1 LDFPIHNRNVRSTVV
16 DFSKP
21 EMALSMKSLV
31 AHEAASFLIA
41 LYAFERDLAVRFY
54 RSQSE
59 AAVDRPLLARTV
71 SDATLF
77 SISSEA
83 KTHYF
88 CGSQSDKVNLS
99 AALVTKDKLKTKAL
113 LHAKNLN
120 TPVGG
125 VVSSLN
131 AKLLSDLFTAGVR
144 RFVVK
149 PVGGSMGQNTHLNQ
163 TAKQVVAILRG
174 NPETKFIL
182 EQHVAGQEHRLFVVG
197 QEVVAAYQRI
207 PGFVV
212 GNGVDSIR
220 TLCGKYDD
228 LRKTNPFTADRL
240 LDHTEV
246 ELALLLNDRKWTDI
260 PKPNEVVNLSKD
272 GVLSGQNAF
281 PWSLHLL
288 SQETKQLA
296 MKAMQTVSGRA
307 GALDMIIDSRG
318 VPYVLEI
325 NLRAMIAPLSFP
337 WPTGS
342 WNMNVPK
349 ALVDDIFGKVDRTER
364 SVVSFDFAAMRAEIF
379 RDERKSR
386 GVNAEAF
393 MQLE

>member
-1 LDFPIHNRNVRSTVV
+1 MADFTQ
-16 DFSKP
+16 P

-41 LYAFERDLAVRFY
+41 LYAAERGLEVRFY
-54 RSQSE
+54 RSQAE
-59 AAVDRPLLARTV
+59 AGVDRPLNARTV
-71 SDATLF
+71 PDATLF
-77 SISSEA
+77 SLSSGA
-83 KTHYF
+83 KTHF
-88 CGSQSDKVNLS
+88 FNSSHSDQVNRS
-99 AALVTKDKLKTKAL
+99 AGLITKDKLKTKAL

-125 VVSSLN
+125 VVSSSN

-149 PVGGSMGQNTHLNQ
+149 PVTGSLGKNTHLNQ
-163 TAKQVVAILRG
+163 TASQVVAILRG

-197 QEVVAAYQRI
+197 QDVVAAYQRI
-207 PGFVV
+207 AGFVV

-220 TLCGKYDD
+220 TLARKYDD
-228 LRKTNPFTADRL
+228 LRKTNPFTANRL
-240 LDHTEV
+240 LDPTEV
-246 ELALLLNDRKWTDI
+246 ELALLLNGRKWTDI
-260 PKPNEVVNLSKD
+260 PKPNEVVKLSKD
-272 GVLSGQNAF
+272 GVLSGQNAY
-281 PWSLHLL
+281 PWSLNAI

-296 MKAMQTVSGRA
+296 INAMQTVSARA
-307 GALDMIIDSRG
+307 GALDMIIDGRG

-337 WPTGS
+337 WPTGP

-349 ALVDDIFGKVDRTER
+349 ALVDDIFGRVDRTER
-364 SVVSFDFAAMRAEIF
+364 SATSFDFAAMRAEIF
-379 RDERKSR
+379 RDGRKSR
-386 GVNAEAF
+386 GVNAEDF
-393 MQLE
+393 MQFE

>member
-1 LDFPIHNRNVRSTVV
+1 MADFTQ
-16 DFSKP
+16 P
-21 EMALSMKSLV
+21 EMALSMKSLM

-41 LYAFERDLAVRFY
+41 LYAFERNLTVRFF
-54 RSQSE
+54 RDQFE
-59 AAVDRPLLARTV
+59 AGVNLPLLVRAL
-71 SDATLF
+71 SDATLY
-77 SISSEA
+77 SISNEA
-83 KTHYF
+83 KTHFF
-88 CGSQSDKVNLS
+88 CGSQSDILNRSTAV
-99 AALVTKDKLKTKAL
+99 VTKDKLKTKAL

-125 VVSSLN
+125 VVSSSN
-131 AKLLSDLFTAGVR
+131 AKLLSDLYTAGVR

-149 PVGGSMGQNTHLNQ
+149 PVAGSLGKNTHLHQ
-163 TAKQVVAILRG
+163 TASQVVAILRG
-174 NPETKFIL
+174 NPETEFIL

-207 PGFVV
+207 AGFVV

-228 LRKTNPFTADRL
+228 LRKTNPFTANRL

-246 ELALLLNDRKWTDI
+246 ELALLLNGRTWTDV
-260 PKPNEVVNLSKD
+260 PKPNEVVKLTKD

-281 PWSLHLL
+281 PWSLNSI

-296 MKAMQTVSGRA
+296 VKAMQTVSARA
-307 GALDMIIDSRG
+307 GALDMIIDGRG

-337 WPTGS
+337 WPTGP

-349 ALVDDIFGKVDRTER
+349 ALVDDIFGKADSNER
-364 SVVSFDFAAMRAEIF
+364 SVASFDFAGLRAELF
-379 RDERKSR
+379 RDGRTSR
-386 GVNAEAF
+386 GVNAADF
-393 MQLE
+393 MRLE

>member
-1 LDFPIHNRNVRSTVV
+1 MPDFT
-16 DFSKP
+16 KP

-41 LYAFERDLAVRFY
+41 LYAFERGLAVRFY
-54 RSQSE
+54 RNQAE
-59 AAVDRPLLARTV
+59 AGVDRPLLSRVV

-77 SISSEA
+77 SLSSDA
-83 KTHYF
+83 KTHFF
-88 CGSQSDKVNLS
+88 CGSQSDILNRS
-99 AALVTKDKLKTKAL
+99 AGVITKDKLKTKAL

-125 VVSSLN
+125 VVSSSN
-131 AKLLSDLFTAGVR
+131 AKLLSDLFTAGVV

-149 PVGGSMGQNTHLNQ
+149 PVTGSLGKNTHLNQ
-163 TAKQVVAILRG
+163 TANQVVAILRG
-174 NPETKFIL
+174 NPGTEFIL

-197 QEVVAAYQRI
+197 QDVVAAYQHI
-207 PGFVV
+207 AGFVV

-228 LRKTNPFTADRL
+228 LRKTNPFTANRL
-240 LDHTEV
+240 LDHTAV
-246 ELALLLNDRKWTDI
+246 ELALLLNGRTWTDV
-260 PKPNEVVNLSKD
+260 PKPNEVVKLSKD
-272 GVLSGQNAF
+272 GVLSGQNAT
-281 PWSLHLL
+281 PWSLNAI

-296 MKAMQTVSGRA
+296 VKAMQTVSARA
-307 GALDMIIDSRG
+307 GALDMIIDGRG

-337 WPTGS
+337 WPRGP

-349 ALVDDIFGKVDRTER
+349 ALVDDIFGKQDQTVC
-364 SVVSFDFAAMRAEIF
+364 SVTAFDFEAMRAEIF
-379 RDERKSR
+379 RDGRPSH
-386 GVNAEAF
+386 GVNAADF
-393 MQLE
+393 MKFE

>member
-1 LDFPIHNRNVRSTVV
+1 MADFTQ
-16 DFSKP
+16 P
-21 EMALSMKSLV
+21 EMALCMKSLV

-41 LYAFERDLAVRFY
+41 LYALERDLEVRFY

-59 AAVDRPLLARTV
+59 AGVDRPLLARTV
-71 SDATLF
+71 SGATLF
-77 SISSEA
+77 SISSNS
-83 KTHYF
+83 KTHF
-88 CGSQSDKVNLS
+88 FNGAQTDQLNRST
-99 AALVTKDKLKTKAL
+99 ALVTKDKLKTKAL

-125 VVSSLN
+125 LVSSSN
-131 AKLLSDLFTAGVR
+131 AKLLSDLYTAGVR

-149 PVGGSMGQNTHLNQ
+149 PVAGSLGKNTHLHQ
-163 TAKQVVAILRG
+163 TASQVVAILKG
-174 NPETKFIL
+174 NPGSEFIL

-207 PGFVV
+207 AGFVV

-228 LRKTNPFTADRL
+228 LRRTNPFTADRL

-246 ELALLLNDRKWTDI
+246 ELALLLNGRTWADV
-260 PKPNEVVNLSKD
+260 PKHGEVVKLSKD

-281 PWSLHLL
+281 PWSLNAI

-296 MKAMQTVSGRA
+296 VKAMQTVSARA
-307 GALDMIIDSRG
+307 GALDMIIDGRG

-337 WPTGS
+337 WPTGP

-349 ALVDDIFGKVDRTER
+349 ALVDDIFGKAERTER
-364 SVVSFDFAAMRAEIF
+364 SVASFDFAAMRAEIF
-379 RDERKSR
+379 KDGRTSR
-386 GVNAEAF
+386 GVNAADF
-393 MQLE
+393 MKFE